1 MRAFPTH
8 GEGHFLF
15 TLLYKYTLA
24 QKLQFVIMYSPGG
37 NKPNGSGKH
46 PATLFKNLGFYKKR
60 YRLSLLNKGTENM
73 LKESYMLSDVVKTFT
88 VADAEHFIKTYLNV
102 YDLDLAFIHK
112 DGQIIMQTKP
122 NHTLH

>member
-1 MRAFPTH
+1 MCAFPIH
-8 GEGHFLF
+8 DGGHFLF

-24 QKLQFVIMYSPGG
+24 QNLQFAIMYSPGG

-60 YRLSLLNKGTENM
+60 YRLSLLYKGTENM

-88 VADAEHFIKTYLNV
+88 VADAEHFIETYLEV
-102 YDLDLAFIHK
+102 YDVEMTFQHK
-112 DGQIIMQTKP
+112 DGQIIMQTKR

>member
-1 MRAFPTH
+1 
-8 GEGHFLF
+8 
-15 TLLYKYTLA
+15 
-24 QKLQFVIMYSPGG
+24 MYSPGG

-73 LKESYMLSDVVKTFT
+73 LKENVMSSEIVNEFT
-88 VADAEHFIKTYLNV
+88 VADAYHFIKIYREE
-102 YDLDLAFIHK
+102 YDVDLAFIHR
-112 DGQIIMQTKP
+112 DGQIIMQTKR